1 MKINIPALCV
11 SIIAVVFTWLVP
23 ADTVFAQ
30 GCEPNAELLKSF
42 DEAIQL
48 DIRLNGL
55 PPGIGPERPKQ
66 DLLYKLDRG
75 MNLRD
80 DKSERIYVKI
90 STWYDGFVLQTD
102 PKLIASW
109 KSELARDKLVLE
121 KLLCM
126 ENRPPDP
133 SLYRSDFGY
142 KNFGK
147 ELKSATDSPPPP
159 QKTNCRRTK
168 SPANTAEGG
177 RFKYASATGC
187 FRKSSKSRCCASR

>member
-147 ELKSATDSPPPP
+147 ELKSANDSPPPP
-159 QKTNCRRTK
+159 KNKLPQNEKPSKHSRR
-168 SPANTAEGG
+168 
-177 RFKYASATGC
+177 
-187 FRKSSKSRCCASR
+187 RKI